1 MRRLILAIAVELAL
15 VASAC
20 GVGAELDGQLYDPS
34 AGRGALEGE
43 NPGTNTSTVVG
54 HTASGEACPLP
65 DLGSIDQRILKPRCA
80 TAGCHAGE
88 TPAQG
93 LALDLAIVPTRSRLL
108 RPSTELISGMP
119 LVTPSQTGASY
130 LYLKVA
136 LDNPLSGGP
145 MPPSAKLDPCEVKAI
160 KQWIE
165 AGAR

>member
-15 VASAC
+15 AASAC

-54 HTASGEACPLP
+54 HTASGADCPLP
-65 DLGSIDQRILKPRCA
+65 NLGSIDQLILKPRCA
-80 TAGCHAGE
+80 TAGCHAGA

-93 LALDLAIVPTRSRLL
+93 LALDLAMVPTRSRLL

-119 LVTPSQTGASY
+119 LVTPVCDRGLVLVFEGRARQPALGRADAS
-130 LYLKVA
+130 VGEA
-136 LDNPLSGGP
+136 R
-145 MPPSAKLDPCEVKAI
+145 PCEVKAI

-165 AGAR
+165 SGAR